1 MDKLQELSAPIGL
14 LLLSMI
20 FIFSGFTKITD
31 YAATQGYMES
41 MGVPG
46 MLLPL
51 VIAVELLG
59 GIAILLGFKA
69 RLVAILMAGFSIV
82 PALIFHQFWIDESQM
97 NPFMKNIAMAGG
109 LGLIAL
115 AIRNTASKTVI
126 KHMSPTVLMT
136 GNTTQLGINL
146 TDYLRNR
153 TADNGR
159 KLAHSS
165 VLVVSF
171 LVGALVG
178 ALLYMQL
185 NFWAVGVFVLPVLY
199 LAVMARDKGF
209 LEHIA

>member
-1 MDKLQELSAPIGL
+1 MDKLQELSAPIGR

-20 FIFSGFTKITD
+20 FIFSGFTKITG

-82 PALIFHQFWIDESQM
+82 SALLFHQFWIDESQM

-109 LGLIAL
+109 F
-115 AIRNTASKTVI
+115 
-126 KHMSPTVLMT
+126 LMIFT
-136 GNTTQLGINL
+136 HGPGAYSI
-146 TDYLRNR
+146 
-153 TADNGR
+153 DNSHTHR
-159 KLAHSS
+159 
-165 VLVVSF
+165 
-171 LVGALVG
+171 
-178 ALLYMQL
+178 
-185 NFWAVGVFVLPVLY
+185 
-199 LAVMARDKGF
+199 
-209 LEHIA
+209 I

>member
-1 MDKLQELSAPIGL
+1 MSAPIGR

-20 FIFSGFTKITD
+20 FIFSGFTKITG

-82 PALIFHQFWIDESQM
+82 SALLFHQFWIDESQM

-109 LGLIAL
+109 F
-115 AIRNTASKTVI
+115 
-126 KHMSPTVLMT
+126 LMIFAH
-136 GNTTQLGINL
+136 GPGAYSI
-146 TDYLRNR
+146 
-153 TADNGR
+153 DNSHTHR
-159 KLAHSS
+159 
-165 VLVVSF
+165 
-171 LVGALVG
+171 
-178 ALLYMQL
+178 
-185 NFWAVGVFVLPVLY
+185 
-199 LAVMARDKGF
+199 
-209 LEHIA
+209 I